1 MAQGSLGL
9 LFRVNADPSQAQAA
23 LEGFRSKTTEQME
36 SVRSEF
42 TQVQKGQAEWSS
54 QFLTQSSAVDG
65 ALTTLGE
72 AASLT
77 FDRFAIGLGRNISTA
92 LVYSQSMS
100 QALDR
105 TLKSTTASIAAEA
118 IVQALRASALGFY
131 LLAVGDAA
139 GAASAFE
146 SAALWGSIGGVAAGI
161 GASVSAGGASGG
173 TGAGARYGGGSY
185 GAGDGAAGGV
195 GAGAGV
201 LAPGA
206 SARPGG
212 NLTVAIMGDSEAAN
226 WLANTLNQGVSR
238 GVTLTATR
246 TQRSPYA
253 AG

>member
-23 LEGFRSKTTEQME
+23 LERFRTKTSEQME

-42 TQVQKGQAEWSS
+42 TQVQRGQAEWSS
-54 QFLTQSSAVDG
+54 QFLVQSSAVDS

-77 FDRFAIGLGRNISTA
+77 FDRFAIGLGRNVSAA

-100 QALDR
+100 QALER

-131 LLAVGDAA
+131 LLAVGDFA
-139 GAASAFE
+139 GAGSAFE

-161 GASVSAGGASGG
+161 GASVSAGGASS
-173 TGAGARYGGGSY
+173 GAGSRYGGGGY
-185 GAGDGAAGGV
+185 GAGYGAAGSVGV
-195 GAGAGV
+195 GAGV

-206 SARPGG
+206 AARPGG
-212 NLTVAIMGDSEAAN
+212 HLTVAIMGDSEAAN
-226 WLANTLNQGVSR
+226 WLANTLNQGVAR

-253 AG
+253 GG

>member
-1 MAQGSLGL
+1 
-9 LFRVNADPSQAQAA
+9 
-23 LEGFRSKTTEQME
+23 ME

-42 TQVQKGQAEWSS
+42 TQVQRGQAEWSS
-54 QFLTQSSAVDG
+54 QFLSQSSAVDA
-65 ALTTLGE
+65 ALMTLGE

-105 TLKSTTASIAAEA
+105 TLKSTTASIAAES

-161 GASVSAGGASGG
+161 GANVSGG
-173 TGAGARYGGGSY
+173 GIGAGVRYGGGSY
-185 GAGDGAAGGV
+185 GAGYGV
-195 GAGAGV
+195 GASVGTGAGV

-212 NLTVAIMGDSEAAN
+212 SLTVAIMGESEAAN
-226 WLANTLNQGVSR
+226 WLANTLNHGVAR

-253 AG
+253 GG